1 MSSTGASVV
10 AEQPILCGPTA
21 AGKSVLAMRL
31 AESLA
36 PLEGFPKLGS
46 CDEYWERSD
55 HVNFSKNLHVP
66 VAFLFSDIHEDY
78 HRPTDTPDKIDYEK
92 LARVVKGMERVIRD
106 LVRQ

>member
-1 MSSTGASVV
+1 M
-10 AEQPILCGPTA
+10 
-21 AGKSVLAMRL
+21 
-31 AESLA
+31 ESLRPKEVTPSPVSLDRRRTRVTIPAAVA

-78 HRPTDTPDKIDYEK
+78 HRPTDTPDKIDYDK
-92 LARVVKGMERVIRD
+92 IARVSR
-106 LVRQ
+106 LVVRLLDGLQADELAL